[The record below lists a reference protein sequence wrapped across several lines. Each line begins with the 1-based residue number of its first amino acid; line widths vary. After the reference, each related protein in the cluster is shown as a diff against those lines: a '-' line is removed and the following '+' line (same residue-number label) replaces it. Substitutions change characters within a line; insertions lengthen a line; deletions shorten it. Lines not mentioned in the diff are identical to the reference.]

1 MKQSVFL
8 TAIDRLSG
16 SEIEFGRGPFTIA
29 DLNILFFLVL
39 MILMIFLFFLEYID
53 IDKVKLG
60 STLNFSKE

>member
-29 DLNILFFLVL
+29 DLNILFFFGFDDFDDFS
-39 MILMIFLFFLEYID
+39 FLSGIH
-53 IDKVKLG
+53 
-60 STLNFSKE
+60 